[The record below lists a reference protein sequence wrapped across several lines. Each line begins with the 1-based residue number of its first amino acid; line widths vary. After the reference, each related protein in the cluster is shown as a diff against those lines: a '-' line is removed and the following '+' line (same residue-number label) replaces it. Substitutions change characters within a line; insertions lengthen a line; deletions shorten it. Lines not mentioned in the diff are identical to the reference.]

1 MYPVDIFYTQSPEED
16 YVSAAVKTVL
26 QIHASE
32 PEGDILVFLTGE
44 EEIETAC
51 AEIRE
56 EISGLG
62 EEVGDAEVIPLYS
75 TLPPK

>member
-1 MYPVDIFYTQSPEED
+1 M
-16 YVSAAVKTVL
+16 SAAVKTVL